1 MLVDTTKIINDT
13 ISVFNTPLIHKHF
26 QSLESISVEDYNQL
40 HTSPLVPL
48 NINIDVPSFLT
59 EIEEWLPNAQ
69 QWGKSHLHLPRKALA
84 LVNEDGAI
92 KENDPINGS
101 LYEWNL
107 NNPENPILET
117 NCVVPTSIMFLKS
130 LQPLSMFDG
139 HWCRSNLLVWEK
151 DAEFKPHVDT
161 LIPSYWFR
169 LWGTT
174 SNNIKLRF
182 AENDQLK
189 EHPDVEPGR
198 IYLIN
203 TALVHDA
210 YCKEG
215 NGIQFFLSVL
225 PSALKVIK
233 ELRM

>member
-48 NINIDVPSFLT
+48 NIKIDVPNFLT
-59 EIEEWLPNAQ
+59 EIEEWLPHAQ

-130 LQPLSMFDG
+130 LQPLSVFDG

-151 DAEFKPHVDT
+151 GAEFKPHVDT

-182 AENDQLK
+182 AENDQLI

-225 PSALKVIK
+225 PSSVNVLKVQ
-233 ELRM
+233 LL